1 MLLKIF
7 KFLVDPLL
15 LHLEAVIIFE
25 LDQGPMGLNFIDEG
39 LILVIDVLDVLDPS
53 ELHGLEQLVAIFHKV
68 L

>member
-1 MLLKIF
+1 MLFKIF

-53 ELHGLEQLVAIFHKV
+53 ELHGLE
-68 L
+68 